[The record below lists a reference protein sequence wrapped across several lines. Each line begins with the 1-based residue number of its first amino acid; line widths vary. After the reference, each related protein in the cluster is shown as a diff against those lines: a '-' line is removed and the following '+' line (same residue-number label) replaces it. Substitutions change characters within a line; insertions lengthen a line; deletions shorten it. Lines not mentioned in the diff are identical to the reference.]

1 MNMKQQVGYKAA
13 EYVQDGMVVGLGT
26 GSTAYYMVEALGRRV
41 QEEGLSIIGVTTST
55 QTEKQAKALGIPL
68 KDIDEVDKVDLTI
81 DGADEIDSN
90 FQGLKGGGGALL
102 FEKVV
107 ATYSDEVIWIVD
119 ETKLVDRLG
128 RFPLPVEVVSF
139 GSGHVMRLFEKEGY
153 HPELRKTAEGEPF
166 VTDGGHFI
174 IDLHLEKIDNPHELG
189 KWLEQVTGVVEH
201 GLFLDTVTRVLVGT
215 AEGVQVQEVFGE
227 KD

>member
-119 ETKLVDRLG
+119 ETKLVDTLG
-128 RFPLPVEVVSF
+128 RFPLPVEVENVLTYPLVWF
-139 GSGHVMRLFEKEGY
+139 
-153 HPELRKTAEGEPF
+153 
-166 VTDGGHFI
+166 
-174 IDLHLEKIDNPHELG
+174 HLQSK
-189 KWLEQVTGVVEH
+189 
-201 GLFLDTVTRVLVGT
+201 
-215 AEGVQVQEVFGE
+215 
-227 KD
+227 